1 MSADP
6 GVLAYREEAY
16 ELLAEIEE
24 TLLELENDPASKEN
38 IARVFRSVHTIKG
51 SGAMFGF
58 TEIARFTHEVETALD
73 KVRGGKIR
81 MTKDLMSLILLS
93 KDHINALLT
102 SAPEGGDAD
111 KLASDELIAKVREA
125 SKQDSSED
133 TPPETAAPDAPESP
147 LGSQAESSA
156 ESPPRSQADER
167 PSAPAAAGLDP
178 AKTQT
183 WWIRFRPARV
193 SIAAGGDPLVLVE
206 ELAGL
211 GRLWG
216 IPHHDALP
224 NLETIDPELPYIWWD
239 FFLITDRGENAIR
252 DVFIFAQDGVLS
264 MQRLC
269 YGTLRQSDRAQLFGL
284 VESSGGKADPRVGA
298 TLADWVSGQV
308 GERAKAPPA
317 KPRAAEAEAPEAKD
331 KQDTGPSGIRV
342 DSTRLDSLV
351 DLVGELVIIQSR
363 LTQAARLRREPLL
376 TQIAEDLER
385 LSANMRDQALSIRMQ
400 PIGTMFGAL
409 RRLVRDLSGTLG
421 KQVDF
426 VPEGAKTE
434 LDKNVID
441 RIKDPLIHVLR
452 NCLDHGIETPRA
464 REAAGKPSRGTVT
477 LKAAHSGGEVVISV
491 IDDGAG
497 IDLVRVREKAVERG
511 LLAPEAVISDKEAM
525 NLIFTPGFSTA
536 AKVSSVSGRGVGMDV
551 VKKSIS
557 SLRGSVEM
565 TTRPGLGSTL
575 TIRLPLTLAIIDGM
589 MVRVDSDFFILPL
602 TAVEA
607 CMERFIDEPVRTVSS
622 MERRGKMIPCVSLR
636 KLFGVRGE
644 QPDYERV
651 IIVGLDGQDVGLAV
665 DAVVGQ
671 QQTVI
676 KSLSR
681 VYTEV
686 EWISGT
692 TINGDGGIALI
703 LDVPKIVRFADQR
716 AEAG

>member
-1 MSADP
+1 MSVDP

-24 TLLELENDPASKEN
+24 TLLELENDPADKEN

-73 KVRGGKIR
+73 KVRGGKTP

-93 KDHINALLT
+93 KDHVNALLA
-102 SAPEGGDAD
+102 SAPEGSEAD
-111 KLASDELIAKVREA
+111 KSVSDELIAKIREA
-125 SKQDSSED
+125 SSPEASGQA
-133 TPPETAAPDAPESP
+133 PPPAAVPPVETAEAAVPATAP
-147 LGSQAESSA
+147 QAG
-156 ESPPRSQADER
+156 PGP
-167 PSAPAAAGLDP
+167 DP
-178 AKTQT
+178 AQIET
-183 WWIRFRPARV
+183 WWIRFRPARL
-193 SIAAGGDPLVLVE
+193 SLTEGGDPLALVE
-206 ELAGL
+206 DLSGL
-211 GRLWG
+211 GRLWNL
-216 IPHHDALP
+216 PHHDAVP
-224 NLETIDPELPYIWWD
+224 SLETIRPELPYVWWD
-239 FFLITDRGENAIR
+239 GILITDQGENAIR
-252 DVFIFAQDGVLS
+252 DVFIFAQDAALS
-264 MQRLC
+264 LHRLC
-269 YGTLRQSDRAQLFGL
+269 HGTLRQSDKAKLFGL
-284 VESSGGKADPRVGA
+284 IESSGETADPAVGA
-298 TLADWVSGQV
+298 ALAAWVAGQV
-308 GERAKAPPA
+308 GERAKTPPA
-317 KPRAAEAEAPEAKD
+317 RPKAAEVEAAEAPGAKD
-331 KQDTGPSGIRV
+331 KDAGPSGIRV

-351 DLVGELVIIQSR
+351 NLVGELVIIQSR

-421 KQVDF
+421 KEVDF
-426 VPEGAKTE
+426 VAEGAKTE

-452 NCLDHGIETPRA
+452 NCLDHGIETPQA
-464 REAAGKPSRGTVT
+464 REAAGKPRRGTVT
-477 LKAAHSGGEVVISV
+477 LSAAHSGGEVVISV
-491 IDDGAG
+491 HDDGAG
-497 IDLVRVREKAVERG
+497 IDLARVREKAVERG
-511 LLAPEAVISDKEAM
+511 LLAPEAVVSDKEAM
-525 NLIFTPGFSTA
+525 NLIFMPGFSTA
-536 AKVSSVSGRGVGMDV
+536 AKISSVSGRGVGMDV
-551 VKKSIS
+551 VKKSIT
-557 SLRGSVEM
+557 SLRGSVDM
-565 TTRPGLGSTL
+565 ATRKGQGSSL
-575 TIRLPLTLAIIDGM
+575 AIRLPLTLAIIDGM
-589 MVRVDSDFFILPL
+589 MVRVARDFFILPL

-607 CMERFIDEPVRTVSS
+607 CMERFIDSPDRAVRTVES

-651 IIVGLDGQDVGLAV
+651 IIVDLDGQDVGLAV

-703 LDVPKIVRFADQR
+703 LDVPKIVRFAEQR
-716 AEAG
+716 AETG

>member
-1 MSADP
+1 MSVDP

-24 TLLELENDPASKEN
+24 TLLELENDPTDKES

-58 TEIARFTHEVETALD
+58 VEIARFTHEVETALD
-73 KVRGGKIR
+73 KVRGGKIE

-102 SAPEGGDAD
+102 STPEGSDAD

-125 SKQDSSED
+125 SNQGAPEQS
-133 TPPETAAPDAPESP
+133 PPEAA
-147 LGSQAESSA
+147 
-156 ESPPRSQADER
+156 
-167 PSAPAAAGLDP
+167 APAASPVPPVQAAERSEGAAPAMSGKGPDP
-178 AKTQT
+178 AKIET
-183 WWIRFRPARV
+183 WWVRFRPARV
-193 SIAAGGDPLVLVE
+193 PITEGGDPLALVG

-211 GRLWG
+211 GRLWNL
-216 IPHHDALP
+216 PHHDAVP
-224 NLETIDPELPYIWWD
+224 NLETIRPELPYIWWD
-239 FFLITDRGENAIR
+239 FVLITDRGENAIR
-252 DVFIFAQDGVLS
+252 DVFIFAEDAALS
-264 MQRLC
+264 LHRLC
-269 YGTLRQSDRAQLFGL
+269 YGTLRQSDKAKLFGL
-284 VESSGGKADPRVGA
+284 VESTGDKADSAVG
-298 TLADWVSGQV
+298 TVLAAWVAGQL
-308 GERAKAPPA
+308 GERAKVPPA
-317 KPRAAEAEAPEAKD
+317 KPKTAEAEAAEAKD
-331 KQDTGPSGIRV
+331 KDAGPSGIRV

-351 DLVGELVIIQSR
+351 NLVGELVIIQSR
-363 LTQAARLRREPLL
+363 LTQAAHMRREPVL

-385 LSANMRDQALSIRMQ
+385 LSANMRDQALGIRMQ
-400 PIGTMFGAL
+400 PIGTMFSAL
-409 RRLVRDLSGTLG
+409 RRLVRDLSGSLG
-421 KQVDF
+421 KEVEF
-426 VPEGAKTE
+426 AAEGAKTE

-452 NCLDHGIETPRA
+452 NCLDHGIEKPDA
-464 REAAGKPSRGTVT
+464 RQAAGKPRRGTVT
-477 LKAAHSGGEVVISV
+477 LAAAHSGGEVVISV
-491 IDDGAG
+491 RDDGAG
-497 IDLVRVREKAVERG
+497 IDLARVREKAVERG
-511 LLAPEAVISDKEAM
+511 LLAPEAVVSDKEAM
-525 NLIFTPGFSTA
+525 NLIFLPGFSTA
-536 AKVSSVSGRGVGMDV
+536 ASVSSVSGRGVGMDV

-557 SLRGSVEM
+557 SLRGGVEM
-565 TTRPGLGSTL
+565 TTQRGLGSTL

-589 MVRVDSDFFILPL
+589 MVRVASDFFILPL
-602 TAVEA
+602 TSVEA
-607 CMERFIDEPVRTVSS
+607 CMERFIDAPVRTVSS

-703 LDVPKIVRFADQR
+703 LDVPKIVRFAEQR